1 MKNLASLTA
10 LYSILVFTAC
20 SADAA
25 KTTAVPAPTTEE
37 QKTLYALGQTI
48 SKSLEPFELKAEE
61 LALVQKGLTDGA
73 TGAKTDIKYEE
84 YQQKIQ
90 EMVQTRITA
99 AGARNIKAGE
109 EYVAKV
115 AAEAGA
121 TKTASGIVIKQ
132 TKEGAGASPKA
143 DDNVKVHYE
152 GRLINGKV
160 FDSSIARGE
169 PATFPLNGVIA
180 CWTEGVQTMK
190 VGGKAQLV
198 CPSNLAYGERG
209 SPPNI
214 LPNSTLVFD
223 VELIE
228 IVKAEP
234 PPAPMPEAK
243 PEAKPKK

>member
-10 LYSILVFTAC
+10 IYSILVFTAC

-25 KTTAVPAPTTEE
+25 KTTAAPVPTTDE

-48 SKSLEPFELKAEE
+48 SKSLEPFELKPEE
-61 LALVQKGLTDGA
+61 IVLVQKGLADGM

-90 EMVQTRITA
+90 ELVQNRIKAAGERNITA
-99 AGARNIKAGE
+99 GQE
-109 EYVAKV
+109 FVAK
-115 AAEAGA
+115 AEKEAGA

-132 TKEGAGASPKA
+132 TKEGTGASPKA
-143 DDNVKVHYE
+143 EDQVKVHYE
-152 GRLINGKV
+152 GRLITGKV

-190 VGGKAQLV
+190 VGGKAQLI
-198 CPSNLAYGERG
+198 CPANLAYGERG

-214 LPNSTLVFD
+214 MPNSTLVFD
-223 VELIE
+223 VELLD
-228 IVKAEP
+228 IVKPEAA
-234 PPAPMPEAK
+234 PAPMPEPK
-243 PEAKPKK
+243 PEPKKK

>member
-25 KTTAVPAPTTEE
+25 KTTAAPVPTTDE

-48 SKSLEPFELKAEE
+48 SKSLEPFELKPDE
-61 LALVQKGLTDGA
+61 LALVQKGMADGA
-73 TGAKTDIKYEE
+73 TGAKTDIKYED

-90 EMVQTRITA
+90 ELVQNR
-99 AGARNIKAGE
+99 IKATGE
-109 EYVAKV
+109 RNVKEGTDYIAK
-115 AAEAGA
+115 AEKEAGA

-132 TKEGAGASPKA
+132 TKEGTGASPKA
-143 DDNVKVHYE
+143 EDNVKVHYE

-160 FDSSIARGE
+160 FDSSMKRGE

-190 VGGKAQLV
+190 VGGKAQFT
-198 CPSNLAYGERG
+198 CPSSLAYGERG

-214 LPNSTLVFD
+214 MPNSTLIFD
-223 VELIE
+223 VELLE
-228 IVKAEP
+228 IVKPEA
-234 PPAPMPEAK
+234 PPAPAPEVK
-243 PEAKPKK
+243 PEPKK